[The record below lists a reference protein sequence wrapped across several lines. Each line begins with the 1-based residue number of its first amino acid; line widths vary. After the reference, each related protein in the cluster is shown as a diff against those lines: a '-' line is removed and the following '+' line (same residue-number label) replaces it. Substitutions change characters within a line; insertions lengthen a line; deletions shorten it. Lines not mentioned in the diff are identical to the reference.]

1 MENAGIFRGHLEY
14 FTVIWYILLPFD
26 NVVVIWNFFSRF
38 GKLCQEKS
46 GNPAVELAT
55 NVLNHTNAAKI
66 CMYIGCGK
74 LFEIASRF
82 QNVENIPNDLKTSPG
97 GVAQLTSHP
106 PEEQKTW
113 VRIPPGYKVFL
124 GSHSN
129 AVVCYRLTYIIRID
143 CVLRKR
149 ELKALAPKKEG
160 RRFGLAHP
168 RFFEMGLARVNGK
181 NKEARV

>member
-129 AVVCYRLTYIIRID
+129 AVVYNRLYMHCLGVKKRNKGIGQTLLVIKICPMTTKYTYW
-143 CVLRKR
+143 L
-149 ELKALAPKKEG
+149 
-160 RRFGLAHP
+160 
-168 RFFEMGLARVNGK
+168 
-181 NKEARV
+181 